1 MKYQMQD
8 PTSNVLRMANK
19 FLKNGYNIIHE
30 IIQFWVIN
38 KDTSTNQNSQSS
50 VTINI
55 ENLLAQCKIN
65 KTSKM
70 YTTAF
75 QILIE
80 YYYFIKYNSDGINS
94 NHINTIG
101 QVLNCIINDESRIPT
116 ENDFHNM
123 ANKMNNHTSNVLMK
137 ASEFLTNNHAII
149 SEIIQFWV
157 YYRTNLNDELL
168 PEWSTEYDDL
178 INYCMN
184 NKKRDKKWYLIAYH
198 NLSIY
203 HKKIMTNKT
212 SIFRLLSLIEGLF
225 KCMVK
230 KSLSKS
236 LDESHKY
243 TSNLDDDKI
252 LHKNAIHIQN
262 QLTIGSKFQ
271 HESQLDDAKILH
283 MNVIMNDWL
292 YLRFHRYTHLYENIS
307 SVT

>member
-1 MKYQMQD
+1 
-8 PTSNVLRMANK
+8 
-19 FLKNGYNIIHE
+19 
-30 IIQFWVIN
+30 
-38 KDTSTNQNSQSS
+38 
-50 VTINI
+50 
-55 ENLLAQCKIN
+55 
-65 KTSKM
+65 
-70 YTTAF
+70 
-75 QILIE
+75 
-80 YYYFIKYNSDGINS
+80 
-94 NHINTIG
+94 
-101 QVLNCIINDESRIPT
+101 
-116 ENDFHNM
+116 M

-168 PEWSTEYDDL
+168 PEWSTEPDDL
-178 INYCMN
+178 INHYMN

-262 QLTIGSKFQ
+262 QLTIGSKF
-271 HESQLDDAKILH
+271 
-283 MNVIMNDWL
+283 
-292 YLRFHRYTHLYENIS
+292 
-307 SVT
+307 